1 MEQGLFNLASLGFK
15 KKKMEE
21 ALDYKYV
28 LLRNADAVTRT
39 EFVKNTYK
47 HLAGAVLAFMAVE
60 TILLSMPWATA
71 LAQALVSSGTSW
83 LLVLGGFMFI
93 TNYAEKMAR
102 KSHDRS
108 KQYQGLALYVVAEA
122 IIFLPLIMMAI
133 SAGGGTALIQQAGL
147 ITLALFGGLSLVVLK
162 TGKDFSFL
170 KTALTVGGFVAM
182 GLILAGAIFGF
193 NLGLAFSGGM
203 VVLAAG
209 SILYQTSNMVH
220 KYSTDQH
227 VAAALGLFASVML
240 LFWYI
245 LSILMS
251 RD

>member
-1 MEQGLFNLASLGFK
+1 
-15 KKKMEE
+15 MEE
-21 ALDYKYV
+21 TLDLNYT
-28 LLRNADAVTRT
+28 LLRNTDQVTRT

-47 HLAGAVLAFMAVE
+47 HLAGAVLAFIVVE
-60 TILLSMPWATA
+60 TILLSMPWAKS
-71 LAQALVSSGTSW
+71 LASALVSSGTTW
-83 LLVLGGFMFI
+83 LLVLGAFMLV
-93 TNYAEKMAR
+93 TNYAEKMAA
-102 KSHDRS
+102 KSHDRN
-108 KQYQGLALYVVAEA
+108 KQYLGLGIFIVAEA

-133 SAGGGTALIQQAGL
+133 SAGGGTSLIQQAGL
-147 ITLALFGGLSLVVLK
+147 ITFALFAGLSLVVIK

-170 KTALTVGGFVAM
+170 KTALTVGGVVAF
-182 GLILAGAIFGF
+182 GLIIAGAIFGF

-240 LFWYI
+240 LFWYL
-245 LSILMS
+245 LSILS

>member
-1 MEQGLFNLASLGFK
+1 
-15 KKKMEE
+15 MEE
-21 ALDYKYV
+21 ALDYNYV
-28 LLRNADAVTRT
+28 LLRDADAVTRS
-39 EFVKNTYK
+39 EFIKNTYK
-47 HLAGAVLAFMAVE
+47 HLAGAVLAFVLVE
-60 TILLSMPWATA
+60 AILLKMPFAVG
-71 LAQALVSSGTSW
+71 LAQTMVSSQMTW
-83 LLVLGGFMFI
+83 LLVLGGFMFV
-93 TNYAEKMAR
+93 TSYAEKMAVR
-102 KSHDRS
+102 SHDRN
-108 KQYQGLALYVVAEA
+108 KQYLGLGIYVLAQA

-133 SAGGGTALIQQAGL
+133 AMGGGTALIQQAAL
-147 ITLALFGGLSLVVLK
+147 ITLALFVGLSLVVFT

-170 KTALTVGGFVAM
+170 KTALTVGGFVAI
-182 GLILAGAIFGF
+182 GLIIAGAIFGF

-245 LSILMS
+245 LQLLMS